1 MKKVLT
7 LLQTLKKKI
16 EDLID
21 VLSFEGYK
29 DSINNSGLIQLLK
42 DEIQKLKITDIEKYK
57 KEISQLILSDI
68 AVRYY
73 YNEGRIEALMKYD
86 DEIKSAIN
94 TLENKKNYKKIL
106 RN

>member
-1 MKKVLT
+1 M
-7 LLQTLKKKI
+7 
-16 EDLID
+16 ID

-94 TLENKKNYKKIL
+94 TLENKKSYKKIL
-106 RN
+106 GY

>member
-1 MKKVLT
+1 MCSSDL
-7 LLQTLKKKI
+7 

-29 DSINNSGLIQLLK
+29 NSINNSGLIQLLK

-68 AVRYY
+68 SVRYY

>member
-1 MKKVLT
+1 M
-7 LLQTLKKKI
+7 
-16 EDLID
+16 
-21 VLSFEGYK
+21 LSFEGYK
-29 DSINNSGLIQLLK
+29 DSINKSGLIQLLK